1 MAFSDQTTQ
10 VPPSIGDKS
19 LLDAPAGRISW
30 RWWGLWLIGF
40 GAFSMMM
47 PRDASYDVVHYH
59 LYNGWAALNDRSGQ
73 DLAPAEMH
81 SFLNPVWQVFIWLLV
96 DNLPGRLVAFLL
108 GIMQALT
115 LPALYALTRRLLTKA
130 NIKPALVTVL
140 AIALAGFTA
149 ESQFVLMATV
159 RNDAVFAGLFIAA
172 LVLLVPDSRKT
183 PSLAAFA
190 LASFLVGALIGVKV
204 TNAIYGVFF
213 SIAALMIMPSWTA
226 RLKIGSIC
234 AIAGLTG
241 ILIFGGAWAWQLY
254 SAYGNPIFPNVNGF
268 FNAPLGPDTPFRDTR
283 YLPDEL
289 FEAIIRPFFFL
300 FDGSLVND
308 YDFFDPRLQIGYV
321 SSLAIIGLSLNNKPK
336 SSPAYRPALAFA
348 VATLVTIIIWSLVF
362 SIARYIAALWML
374 GPLMLVIVVTL
385 TKPKWLSHKSTPL
398 ITLILAALLF
408 AATNPTQLRRVA
420 WTSWTQP
427 YYSADVPHQTDY
439 ENTIIAFSG
448 DYPGAFLAP
457 SLPTSAQFTHMVPP
471 DWSAPAL
478 ENYREQIRSLIQAE
492 TKPLFVVIVD
502 VEDHFDQ
509 TVAKLRAVES
519 IQVDTA
525 ACTKIKTSF
534 DTPDI
539 AWRIC
544 PAMPIQP

>member
-59 LYNGWAALNDRSGQ
+59 LHNGWAALNDRSGQ

-115 LPALYALTRRLLTKA
+115 LPALYALTRRLLA
-130 NIKPALVTVL
+130 NADIKPALVTVL

-172 LVLLVPDSRKT
+172 LVLLVPDNRKT

-213 SIAALMIMPSWTA
+213 AIAALMIMPSWTA
-226 RLKIGSIC
+226 RLKVSGIC
-234 AIAGLTG
+234 AAAGLTG
-241 ILIFGGAWAWQLY
+241 ILVFGGAWAWQLY

-283 YLPDEL
+283 YLPDGL
-289 FEAIIRPFFFL
+289 FEAIIRPFIFL

-308 YDFFDPRLQIGYV
+308 YDFFDPRLQIGYF
-321 SSLAIIGLSLNNKPK
+321 SSLAIIGLSLNNKAK

-374 GPLMLVIVVTL
+374 GPLMLVIIVAL
-385 TKPKWLSHKSTPL
+385 TKPNWLSHKHTPL

-427 YYSADVPHQTDY
+427 YYSADVPQQTDY

-457 SLPTSAQFTHMVPP
+457 SLPPSAQFTHMVPP

-519 IQVDTA
+519 VQVDTA
-525 ACTKIKTSF
+525 TCTQIETSF

-539 AWRIC
+539 AWHIC
-544 PAMPIQP
+544 AAKPLQP